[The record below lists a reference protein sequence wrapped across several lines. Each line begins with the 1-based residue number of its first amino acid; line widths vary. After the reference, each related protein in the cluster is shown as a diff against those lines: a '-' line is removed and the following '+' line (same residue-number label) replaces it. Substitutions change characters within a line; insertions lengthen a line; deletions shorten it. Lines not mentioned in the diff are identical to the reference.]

1 MNLKEII
8 SKNLKAL
15 RNKSEL
21 SQEEYA
27 AKFSMAQRAY
37 GRVENGENWPHLETL
52 EKIALYNGLEVWQLL
67 ISNLDISN
75 PPMLAKD
82 SAKQKEFYDR
92 IKEAAKELSKF
103 Q

>member
-1 MNLKEII
+1 MTLKEII

-15 RNKSEL
+15 RTKSEL

-27 AKFSMAQRAY
+27 AKFGMAQRAY
-37 GRVENGENWPHLETL
+37 GRIENSENWAHLESL

-67 ISNLDISN
+67 IADLNIIN
-75 PPMLAKD
+75 PPMLESESK
-82 SAKQKEFYDR
+82 KQKAMYSKIE
-92 IKEAAKELSKF
+92 EAFKILTDP

>member
-15 RNKSEL
+15 RDKSEL
-21 SQEEYA
+21 SQGEFA
-27 AKFSMAQRAY
+27 AKFGMHQRTY
-37 GRVENGENWPHLETL
+37 GRLENGETWQHLESL
-52 EKIALYNGLEVWQLL
+52 EIIAKAHDLHVWQLL
-67 ISNLDISN
+67 LPNLDISN

-82 SAKQKEFYDR
+82 TEKQKVFYDK
-92 IKEAAKELSKF
+92 IKQVMNEM